1 MICNAIKYVKSDGNY
16 LEIHHDHGKAIIRE
30 SMDGFFKLI
39 PDPFEYIRVRRS
51 HIVRIDRI
59 EKKSK
64 REIYINGEAI
74 QIGKTYI
81 DTIAEI
87 KI

>member
-1 MICNAIKYVKSDGNY
+1 MIMAKQL
-16 LEIHHDHGKAIIRE
+16 LEKVW
-30 SMDGFFKLI
+30 MVFFKLI